1 MIAIRPVPVAV
12 ALAGVLGIGLMVYG
26 LTDERAASGMMPTSA
41 EATGQVASLDAVGP
55 ARIEPISGEIELS
68 TSTAGVLASISVQEG
83 ESVVKGQV
91 LAVLDNADSIA
102 RVAQAQA
109 TLQMQ
114 QSKLERLLSGFSSE
128 EMKQA
133 KAAIDEQD
141 AALLSQTR
149 EVARQRSL
157 QARGYSSA
165 SLLEQAQSAEA
176 VSLARKRAK
185 AEALAQMVAG
195 PRREDVNGANAEV
208 QLARAQ
214 LNEAAAA
221 LDKTV
226 IRSPIDGVVLRIYKH
241 VGESVGLVGS
251 TSTIMQV
258 GDVSQLVARA
268 QIDDADMGRI
278 SVGSRAYVTTSAF
291 PGRRFPGHVSALSPR
306 VGAKTIQTGAP
317 TEKRDASVLD
327 IIVALDPGTS
337 LPVGLRVDCYVLGR
351 RAEP

>member
-1 MIAIRPVPVAV
+1 MNAIRAVPAV
-12 ALAGVLGIGLMVYG
+12 LALAGALGTGLLVYG
-26 LTDERAASGMMPTSA
+26 MTDERVASGVLPTSA
-41 EATGQVASLDAVGP
+41 EATSQVASLDTVGP
-55 ARIEPISGEIELS
+55 ARIEPVSGEVELS
-68 TSTAGVLASISVQEG
+68 TATAGVLASISVQEG
-83 ESVVKGQV
+83 ENVVKGQV
-91 LAVLDNADSIA
+91 LAVLDNADAIA

-109 TLQMQ
+109 TVQMQ
-114 QSKLERLLSGFSSE
+114 QSKLERLLNGFRSE
-128 EMKQA
+128 EVKQA

-149 EVARQRSL
+149 EVVRQKSL
-157 QARGYSSA
+157 QTRGYTSA
-165 SLLEQAQSAEA
+165 SQVEQAQSAEA

-195 PRREDVNGANAEV
+195 PRREDVNGATAEV

-241 VGESVGLVGS
+241 VGESVGLVGT

-258 GDVSQLVARA
+258 GDVGQLVARA
-268 QIDDADMGRI
+268 QIDDADIGRI

-291 PGRRFPGHVSALSPR
+291 PGRRFPGHVSAVSPR

-337 LPVGLRVDCYVLGR
+337 LPIGLRVDCYVVGR
-351 RAEP
+351 RRES